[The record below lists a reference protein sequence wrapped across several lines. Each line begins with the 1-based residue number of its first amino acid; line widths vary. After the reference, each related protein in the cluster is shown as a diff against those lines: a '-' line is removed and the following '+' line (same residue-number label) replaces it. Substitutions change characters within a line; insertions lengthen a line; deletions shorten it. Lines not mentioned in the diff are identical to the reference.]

1 MTNTKQA
8 LLTRAAQHRQA
19 GELPQA
25 EALCL
30 QVVQAEP
37 HNGPAW
43 NLLGMIAFQNGKLD
57 LALDVFRPRQGH
69 GSQEH

>member
-1 MTNTKQA
+1 MTNSNQF

-30 QVVQAEP
+30 QIVRDDP
-37 HNGPAW
+37 RNGAAW
-43 NLLGMIAFQNGKLD
+43 NLLGMIAYQLG
-57 LALDVFRPRQGH
+57 ALEAAWALRSCPGVGPGER
-69 GSQEH
+69 